1 MLRRKVYTGGS
12 SPMLSLPRS
21 WVEAHGLGSGGYV
34 VLDVQEDCIVVEPQD
49 MRRGSGEFVIE
60 SSGMSE
66 GELHRRVIAAYLA
79 GYSRISIRFD
89 RQSIRLK
96 DSARELL
103 NFLVAVEIVK
113 DLGYEVTAQVLLS
126 HSKLPV
132 IKTVE
137 RISVLVEGMLGD
149 LLRGLAE
156 RDAELIRHVAERE
169 QEVDRLYFLAVRQL
183 KSAAASA
190 AEARQMGIQHRRD
203 VLGMRLIVKSLE
215 RIADHAEAISRN
227 IAELPEGCELLL
239 GAAEQAAEM
248 YGVARDACLS
258 FDVALAEKVFR
269 KLPEVERAV
278 SEGSRRL
285 IGSSTCTESLIT
297 LRLSLESCYRI
308 ARYCCDMA
316 EIVINMHAEVPERET
331 GATQV

>member
-12 SPMLSLPRS
+12 SPMLSLPKG
-21 WVEAHGLGSGGYV
+21 WVEANGLGGGGYV
-34 VLDVQEDCIVVEPQD
+34 MLDVQEDCIVIEPWNTAG
-49 MRRGSGEFVIE
+49 GSGEFVIE
-60 SSGMSE
+60 SGGMNE

-89 RQSIRLK
+89 RNSIKLK

-132 IKTVE
+132 MKTIE
-137 RISVLVEGMLGD
+137 RVSVLVGGMLGD
-149 LLRGLAE
+149 LLKGMKE
-156 RDAELIRHVAERE
+156 RDSELIRHVAERE

-190 AEARQMGIQHRRD
+190 AEAKQMGIQHRRD

-215 RIADHAEAISRN
+215 RIADHAEAISRKV
-227 IAELPEGCELLL
+227 AELPEGCELLL
-239 GAAEQAAEM
+239 DAAERAVEM
-248 YGVARDACLS
+248 YGIARDACLR
-258 FDVALAEKVFR
+258 FDVEQAERVFR

-278 SEGSRRL
+278 SEGSRGL
-285 IGSSTCTESLIT
+285 IDSSNCTEDIIT

-316 EIVINMHAEVPERET
+316 EIVINMHAEVPER
-331 GATQV
+331 GQDVR